1 MGQDNGE
8 MDEARHDTS
17 MTYAISPNLWQS
29 VKSVI
34 PSSLVVNLS
43 ETCSITY
50 FADN

>member
-1 MGQDNGE
+1 MGQDDGE

-17 MTYAISPNLWQS
+17 MTYAISPTLWQS

-34 PSSLVVNLS
+34 HSSPAVNLS
-43 ETCSITY
+43 ETCSIAY

>member
-17 MTYAISPNLWQS
+17 MTYVISPTLWQS
-29 VKSVI
+29 VI
-34 PSSLVVNLS
+34 HSSPAVNLS
-43 ETCSITY
+43 ETCSIAY